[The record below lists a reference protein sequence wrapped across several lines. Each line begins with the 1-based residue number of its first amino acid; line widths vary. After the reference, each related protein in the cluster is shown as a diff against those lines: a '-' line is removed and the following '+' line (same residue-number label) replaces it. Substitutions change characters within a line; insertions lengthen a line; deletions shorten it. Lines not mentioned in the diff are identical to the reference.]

1 MRTQWDAYIRDFGK
15 TLKHENKSART
26 IDIYT
31 STAHQLADYL
41 AELDRLV
48 SVQEITRRD
57 VGDWIG
63 HLLEKRSA
71 ATASVRYR
79 SLQQFWKFLVIEGEI
94 ERSPM
99 EHMKPPAVPE
109 APVPVLPLDTIKEL
123 LKQCDGKDLVNRR
136 DTTIIRL
143 LIDTGGRISEVGN
156 LTVDDVD
163 LDSDTVTVLGKGR
176 RPRVLPIGSN
186 TSLALSR
193 YLRMRG
199 REKWAPKTPRLWLAE
214 KNRGPLQVNGIKL
227 MLRRRGRALDPPLG
241 NLHAHQFRHT
251 AAHEWLAAG
260 GAESDLMRLMGWKS
274 PQMLRRYG
282 ASLADERARGAH
294 RKLGLGDRL

>member
-1 MRTQWDAYIRDFGK
+1 MTQWDAYIRDWGK
-15 TLKHENKSART
+15 VLRHENKSPRT

-31 STAHQLADYL
+31 GTASVFASWLH
-41 AELDRLV
+41 ERDRLAAV
-48 SVQEITRRD
+48 DEITRRD

-63 HLLEKRSA
+63 HLLDTRSP
-71 ATASVRYR
+71 ATANVRYR
-79 SLQQFWKFLVIEGEI
+79 SLQQFWKFLMVEGEI
-94 ERSPM
+94 QRSPM
-99 EHMKPPAVPE
+99 EQMKPPHVPE
-109 APVPVLPLDTIKEL
+109 SPVPVLPLDTIKAL
-123 LKQCDGKDLVNRR
+123 LKQCEGKDLVSRR
-136 DTTIIRL
+136 DAAIIRL

-163 LDSDTVTVLGKGR
+163 LDADTVAVIGKGR

-186 TSLALSR
+186 SSLALSR
-193 YLRMRG
+193 YLRLRA
-199 REKWAPKTPRLWLAE
+199 REKWAAKTPRLWLAE
-214 KNRGPLQVNGIKL
+214 KNRGPLQANGVKL
-227 MLRRRGRALDPPLG
+227 MLRRRGRALMPPIG

-282 ASLADERARGAH
+282 ASLADERARDAH
-294 RKLGLGDRL
+294 RKMGLGDRL